1 MVTADHVS
9 VRTVTLDDHARW
21 AELYRSYREF
31 YRLTPDDAVIERV
44 WSWILDP
51 ANEVTCLVAS
61 VDGRVVGLAHYRR
74 FARPSSGSVGLFLDD
89 LFADAEARGQGVG
102 RALLAELSDL
112 SAQEGN
118 SVVRWI
124 TAADN
129 ETARRLYDS
138 TATATT
144 WVTYD
149 LRPGS
154 LQLQQTRTRGT

>member
-1 MVTADHVS
+1 MA
-9 VRTVTLDDHARW
+9 TVTEVAVRSIEPEDRVRW
-21 AELYRSYREF
+21 AELYRAYREF

-44 WSWILDP
+44 WGWILDP
-51 ANEVTCLVAS
+51 ANEVACLVAS

-74 FARPSSGSVGLFLDD
+74 FARPSSGTVGLFLDD

-102 RALLAELSDL
+102 RALLAELSRL
-112 SAQEGN
+112 SAREGN

-129 ETARRLYDS
+129 TTARRLYDGA
-138 TATATT
+138 ATATS

-149 LRPGS
+149 LGPGS
-154 LQLQQTRTRGT
+154 L